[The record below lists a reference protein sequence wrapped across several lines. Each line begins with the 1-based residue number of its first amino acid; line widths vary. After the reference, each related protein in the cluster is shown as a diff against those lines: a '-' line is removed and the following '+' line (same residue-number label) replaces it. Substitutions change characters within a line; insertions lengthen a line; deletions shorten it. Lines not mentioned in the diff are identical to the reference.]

1 MGSAKDKVRVNVYL
15 DKTLTNDA
23 KRLGINLSKSLECAL
38 KSELAKKW
46 KEKNREKI
54 TIYNQ
59 QIASEGLPFSDD
71 DLCI

>member
-23 KRLGINLSKSLECAL
+23 KRLGINLSNSLECAL
-38 KSELAKKW
+38 KSELAEKW

-59 QIASEGLPFSDD
+59 QIASEGLPFNDD

>member
-1 MGSAKDKVRVNVYL
+1 MGSAKDKVRVNVYI

-23 KRLGINLSKSLECAL
+23 KRLGINLSYTLECAL
-38 KSELAKKW
+38 KFELAGKW
-46 KEKNREKI
+46 NENNKEII

>member
-1 MGSAKDKVRVNVYL
+1 MGTAKEKVRVNVYL

-23 KRLGINLSKSLECAL
+23 KRLGINLSNSLELAL

-54 TIYNQ
+54 ATYNQ
-59 QIASEGLPFSDD
+59 RVAAKGLPFDD
-71 DLCI
+71 EDMCI

>member
-23 KRLGINLSKSLECAL
+23 KRLGINLSNSLECAL
-38 KSELAKKW
+38 KSELAGKW
-46 KEKNREKI
+46 KENNKEKI
-54 TIYNQ
+54 AIYNQ

>member
-23 KRLGINLSKSLECAL
+23 KRLGINLSNRLESAL
-38 KSELAKKW
+38 RAELAEKW
-46 KEKNREKI
+46 KEKNKVKI
-54 TIYNQ
+54 GIYNQ
-59 QIASEGLPFSDD
+59 HIASEGLPFSDD

>member
-1 MGSAKDKVRVNVYL
+1 MGSAKNKVRVNVYL

-23 KRLGINLSKSLECAL
+23 KRLGINLSNSLECAL
-38 KSELAKKW
+38 KSELANKW
-46 KEKNREKI
+46 KENNKEKI
-54 TIYNQ
+54 AIYNQ